1 MLKRVKIFLDF
12 LYENLMRIFK
22 DFISNLF
29 CYDILENIESK
40 ILSEEDLKS
49 YIQRESGV
57 CWFCINQYERN
68 NSKTR
73 LWNTNKSVKGI
84 KRFLNE

>member
-12 LYENLMRIFK
+12 LYENIMRIFK

-40 ILSEEDLKS
+40 ILSEKVAYSSEILD
-49 YIQRESGV
+49 
-57 CWFCINQYERN
+57 
-68 NSKTR
+68 
-73 LWNTNKSVKGI
+73 TNI
-84 KRFLNE
+84 E